1 MLRAAFGGMG
11 TMADLPAFSAVDQ
24 AGRGG
29 REPGQTRSEPVV
41 SKLNRPPIDA
51 PHQEG
56 LDSRGARL
64 ERTLLAFVVLGVLLR
79 VGHYLANY
87 PLWGDEAFLAIS
99 FLRRGYGELL
109 LPLEYGQLCP
119 ILFLSA
125 ELTAVKLFGFSEMS
139 LRLCPLICGVA
150 SVFLFRRVAG
160 RILNGQALLFAV
172 AIFAVSIH
180 PIRHSADAKPYAS
193 DLLLSLGLL
202 ALAVEWYRSKQQTG
216 WLWLLAGFAPIAL
229 GGSYPAVLVAGG
241 VGLGLAPSVWQTRR
255 QGPMIALAA
264 YALTVAA
271 TFAVLFGAHGRRQQ
285 GTGTLL
291 ALQNYWADSFPP
303 LDSPARL
310 LGWLIRTH
318 AGSMFAYPGG
328 GNHGA
333 SACTLV
339 LVLVGALVFWRRRQ
353 RVMLAML
360 TMPIGLALVA
370 AGLRLYPYG
379 GQARIMQYLAPAIC
393 LMAGSGVGTLVGF
406 LPRATT
412 RLRVVRLAAIALAVM
427 GVVLLAEDA
436 RHPYRAI
443 YDYQAREFARRFWPE
458 QARGAEV
465 VSLEWD
471 FGVRRPKAD
480 GVRTALYLC
489 NQHIYCP
496 NRRPGHQSSSA
507 NVMPGRPLRCVV
519 FDEEVLERPEAIA
532 WLDSME
538 KRFVLRG
545 RSKIVARS
553 TGLDQKP
560 WADHLTVLEFLP
572 RSERPTPAVAFGG
585 GNERSAR

>member
-1 MLRAAFGGMG
+1 
-11 TMADLPAFSAVDQ
+11 MADLPAFSAVDQ

-41 SKLNRPPIDA
+41 SKLNRPPMDA
-51 PHQEG
+51 PSQEG
-56 LDSRGARL
+56 LDPRGARL

-87 PLWGDEAFLAIS
+87 PLWGDEAFLALS
-99 FLRRGYGELL
+99 FLRRGYRELL

-119 ILFLSA
+119 ILFLWA

-255 QGPMIALAA
+255 RGPMIALAA
-264 YALTVAA
+264 YALTAA
-271 TFAVLFGAHGRRQQ
+271 TTFAVLFGAHGRRQQ

-339 LVLVGALVFWRRRQ
+339 LVFVGAVVFWRRRQ
-353 RVMLAML
+353 PVILALL
-360 TMPIGLALVA
+360 TVPIGLALVA

-379 GQARIMQYLAPAIC
+379 GQARIMQYLAPSIC

-412 RLRVVRLAAIALAVM
+412 RSRVVRLAAIALAVM

-436 RHPYRAI
+436 RHPYRAL

-496 NRRPGHQSSSA
+496 NRRPGNQSSSA

-545 RSKIVARS
+545 RSKVVARS

-560 WADHLTVLEFLP
+560 WADHLTILEFVP